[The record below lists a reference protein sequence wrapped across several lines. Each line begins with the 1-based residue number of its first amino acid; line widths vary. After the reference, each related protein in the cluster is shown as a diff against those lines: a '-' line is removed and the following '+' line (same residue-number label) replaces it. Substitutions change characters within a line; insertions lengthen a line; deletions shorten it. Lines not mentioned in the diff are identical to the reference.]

1 MRSSTSAISRLEEP
15 AAREDPGGDTAGR
28 ASAGTVWRAARSVL
42 LAALVPAVLIG
53 CWQAAV
59 TTGLVSAVLVPS
71 PAEVAAAL
79 ARFVA
84 GDSSSTLPG
93 VAPFD
98 GAWWLHMSAS
108 LRRLVLAYVPA
119 LGAGICLG
127 TAIGLSTT
135 VRRLLDPTVQ
145 GLRAIPVF
153 AWLPLA
159 IVWFGLGTGSA
170 RAVIFL
176 GAVFPI
182 LVSTADAVAR
192 VPGRWLEHARALG
205 TSWAGLLPGVVLPAA
220 LPGIVTGAR
229 LGLSLGWM
237 SLIVGELTG
246 TRTGVGA
253 MMSASREAGRLDQIV
268 VGMLAFA
275 VLGLCSDLLLR
286 AATRPLTRW
295 SLR

>member
-1 MRSSTSAISRLEEP
+1 MRSSTSATSRPEAM
-15 AAREDPGGDTAGR
+15 AAPQDPGGRTTTGM
-28 ASAGTVWRAARSVL
+28 ASRVLRSVL
-42 LAALVPAVLIG
+42 LAALVPVLLLG
-53 CWQAAV
+53 CWQAAL
-59 TTGLVSAVLVPS
+59 TSGLVPAVLVPS
-71 PAEVAAAL
+71 PAEVGVAL
-79 ARFVA
+79 TRFVT
-84 GDSSSTLPG
+84 GDRSGTLPG

-98 GAWWLHMSAS
+98 GAWWLHTSAS
-108 LRRLVLAYVPA
+108 LRRLLVSYVPA
-119 LGAGICLG
+119 LGAGVFLG
-127 TAIGLSTT
+127 TAIGLSPT

-153 AWLPLA
+153 AWLPLSV
-159 IVWFGLGTGSA
+159 VWFGLGAGSA

-205 TSWAGLLPGVVLPAA
+205 TSTMGLLPMVVLPAA

-229 LGLSLGWM
+229 LGMSLGWM

-246 TRTGVGA
+246 TRVGVGA
-253 MMSASREAGRLDQIV
+253 MMSASRETGRLDQIV

-275 VLGLCSDLLLR
+275 VLGLCSDLVLR
-286 AATRPLTRW
+286 AVTRPLTRW